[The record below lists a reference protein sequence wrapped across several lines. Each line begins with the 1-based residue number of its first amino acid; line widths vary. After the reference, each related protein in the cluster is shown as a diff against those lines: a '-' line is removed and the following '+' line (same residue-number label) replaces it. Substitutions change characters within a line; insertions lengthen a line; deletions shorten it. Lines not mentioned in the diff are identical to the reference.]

1 MDFSSD
7 TSAPVHPNVIAALAD
22 ANHGMASSYGND
34 EATAELLKAVQA
46 TFETEDVSILPVISG
61 TAANALALSV
71 LCGSAESIA
80 CHEEAHIARD
90 ERGAPEFYTGG
101 GKLDLLQGKHGKID
115 VRRFKAACSRI
126 DRSFVHETPLAVLS
140 LTNLTECGAAYSL
153 EELRLLT
160 KTAKQGGLS
169 VHLDGARIANAIN
182 STGVTPAEMSWK
194 SDVDVLTLG
203 LTKTGAMGCEII
215 CLFGEAQKK
224 YPQLLARAKRGG
236 HLPPKMRFMSAQGVA
251 MLKDGLWL
259 ELARQAN
266 ASAARLADILTSDF
280 GAQLTHPVDGNEV
293 FATLPDEAL
302 TRLFDAGLKAY
313 PWGDGSVR
321 FVCHWTNSELDFE
334 SLSRLI

>member
-22 ANHGMASSYGND
+22 ANNGMASSYGND

-101 GKLDLLQGKHGKID
+101 GKLDLLPGKHGKID
-115 VRRFKAACSRI
+115 VRQFKAACTRI
-126 DRSFVHETPLAVLS
+126 NRSFVHETPLAVLS
-140 LTNLTECGAAYSL
+140 LTNLTECGSAYAL

-160 KTAKQGGLS
+160 KTAKQSGLS

-203 LTKTGAMGCEII
+203 LTKTGAIGCEII

-251 MLKDGLWL
+251 MLTDGLWL

-293 FATLPDEAL
+293 FAILPEEASS
-302 TRLFDAGLKAY
+302 RLFEAGLKAY
-313 PWGDGSVR
+313 PWIDGSVR
-321 FVCHWTNSELDFE
+321 FVCHWTNSEPDFE
-334 SLSRLI
+334 ALSQLV